1 MLALDN
7 LWGKKHV
14 CVLMQTN
21 THVCMCCLFFFFFCT
36 SIGVNVVKD
45 ELGEKTLKERTGP
58 SSMGD

>member
-1 MLALDN
+1 MCAYAN
-7 LWGKKHV
+7 KYTCVHV
-14 CVLMQTN
+14 L
-21 THVCMCCLFFFFFCT
+21 LLFFFFCT

>member
-1 MLALDN
+1 M
-7 LWGKKHV
+7 
-14 CVLMQTN
+14 CVLIQTN
-21 THVCMCCLFFFFFCT
+21 THVCMCCFFFFFFCT